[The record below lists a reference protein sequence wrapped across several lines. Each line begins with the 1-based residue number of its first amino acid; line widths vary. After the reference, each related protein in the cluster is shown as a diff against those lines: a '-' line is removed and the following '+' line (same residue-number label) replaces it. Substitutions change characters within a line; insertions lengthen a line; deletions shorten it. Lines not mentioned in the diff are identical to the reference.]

1 MKHKT
6 KQPKVPKTKPG
17 SKDDL
22 KSLSMPE
29 VETKLGSSTDGLNQA
44 EAEKWLRY

>member
-1 MKHKT
+1 MKHNIR
-6 KQPKVPKTKPG
+6 QPKVHETKPS

-44 EAEKWLRY
+44 EAKKRLRN